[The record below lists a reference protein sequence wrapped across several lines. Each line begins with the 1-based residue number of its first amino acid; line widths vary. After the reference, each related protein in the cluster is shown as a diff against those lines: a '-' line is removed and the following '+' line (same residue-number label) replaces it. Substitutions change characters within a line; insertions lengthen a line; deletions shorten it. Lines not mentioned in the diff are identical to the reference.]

1 VTDEPFE
8 HVDFSARDFWW
19 VPLFTGVLWILFAVI
34 LFRFDYTSVMAL
46 SILLGCV
53 CLAGAFF
60 EVVDTLASHGWWRV
74 CHLVLA
80 LLFTVIGIVAF
91 TKPGGTVQALAAV
104 FAFYIL
110 LRGVFDLIS
119 ALVVRGE
126 YWWLQLLAGIAQ
138 ILLAF
143 WAAGDFGHKA
153 ILLVIWIGGGA
164 LIRGIL
170 LIVTAFSVRSQPAPA
185 AT

>member
-1 VTDEPFE
+1 LTDEPFE

-34 LFRFDYTSVMAL
+34 LFRFDYTSVQAL

-60 EVVDTLASHGWWRV
+60 EVVDTFASHGWWRV

-80 LLFTVIGIVAF
+80 LLFAVIGIVAF
-91 TKPGGTVQALAAV
+91 TKPGGTVEALAAV

-164 LIRGIL
+164 LIQGIL

-185 AT
+185 